1 MKNKAKNGERERSRA
16 TVLNVSVK
24 PSFFLQATVFLSLT
38 KKERPASYY

>member
-1 MKNKAKNGERERSRA
+1 MKKKGTKRRKRRSRA

-24 PSFFLQATVFLSLT
+24 PSFFVQATVFLSLA